1 MADNT
6 LNFNFHYTKSFYHQ
20 CKLKCNLFVFQTV
33 VKSICLRRTKTDQVN
48 GRPLVSLPNKKIVVK
63 ELEFTEDERTV
74 YAAYMDRVRTIKG
87 SCKGG
92 PGPESHEYFFAGA

>member
-1 MADNT
+1 MICAGI
-6 LNFNFHYTKSFYHQ
+6 FYFPQSYFTTIHQ

-48 GRPLVSLPNKKIVVK
+48 GRPLVSLPNKKIEVK

-87 SCKGG
+87 VIKGDLIFKHVQNS
-92 PGPESHEYFFAGA
+92 PI

>member
-1 MADNT
+1 MICAGI
-6 LNFNFHYTKSFYHQ
+6 FYFPQSYFTTTPHQ

-48 GRPLVSLPNKKIVVK
+48 GRPLVSLPNKKIEVK

-74 YAAYMDRVRTIKG
+74 YAAYMDRVRTILLM
-87 SCKGG
+87 
-92 PGPESHEYFFAGA
+92 P